1 MILFNIFKV
10 IIGTYFQLST
20 SRFIANDNS
29 LRMKL
34 QCGDSPHLIDRTF
47 NQKAYINPNTGQLR
61 YLVLL
66 YLGNN
71 CMNPRGSGAVS

>member
-20 SRFIANDNS
+20 GRFIANDNS

-34 QCGDSPHLIDRTF
+34 QCGDSSDLVNRTCDHLS
-47 NQKAYINPNTGQLR
+47 QCKSVG
-61 YLVLL
+61 
-66 YLGNN
+66 
-71 CMNPRGSGAVS
+71 VSIHHYQDLFRI